1 MPGSAFREAAPVV
14 RVWRCAR
21 AQGRRTAG
29 TTSPTARA
37 SSPQGSVEARFLAS
51 ARRLAPPVR
60 GVTVL
65 VIGAFGLLAVPGGA
79 LPLGFALLA
88 LIVAGAGVDCWAA
101 STGRGAAL
109 SLVFAVLRVVAVGA
123 SQEWTGGPLNLWAL
137 NTLTTT
143 AITLQWE
150 WPPVVSVPVT
160 AGLFAVEVAA
170 AGTGAVGTLLP
181 RLVFECLLARLGF
194 VLLRRSGRRV
204 DALRERRSAL
214 ARAEAV
220 SLARKRQEREYLA
233 LLHDTA
239 ASTFLMVAARV
250 EDTGPEQVAAY
261 ARHDLAVLTGAAGG
275 AGRQDSP
282 VELTASLRTAVG
294 TGRPAVEVRAE
305 GSALVPV
312 SVALAFVR
320 AVREA
325 LVNVARHAGVDTAEL
340 SVRGGEGGRVVV
352 VVSDRGVGF
361 RPDAVPDSC
370 RGIRGSVVE
379 RMAAAGGSAAVTSR
393 PGAGTS
399 VRLVWPGE

>member
-1 MPGSAFREAAPVV
+1 MPGSAFREAAPVE
-14 RVWRCAR
+14 RVVGFAR
-21 AQGRRTAG
+21 ARGRGITDSGPVAAATA
-29 TTSPTARA
+29 
-37 SSPQGSVEARFLAS
+37 SPQGSVEARFLAS

-65 VIGAFGLLAVPGGA
+65 VISAFGLLAVPARA
-79 LPLGFALLA
+79 LPLGLALLA
-88 LIVAGAGVDCWAA
+88 LVVAGAGVDCWAA
-101 STGRGAAL
+101 YTGRGAAL
-109 SLVFAVLRVVAVGA
+109 SLVFAVLRVAAVGA

-150 WPPVVSVPVT
+150 WPPAVSVPVT

-170 AGTGAVGTLLP
+170 AGTGATGTLLP

-194 VLLRRSGRRV
+194 ILLRRSGRRV
-204 DALRERRSAL
+204 DELRERRSAL

-261 ARHDLAVLTGAAGG
+261 ARRDLAVLTGAAGG
-275 AGRQDSP
+275 ATRQDSP
-282 VELTASLRTAVG
+282 VELTASLRAAVG

-305 GSALVPV
+305 GTALVPA

-325 LVNVARHAGVDTAEL
+325 LVNVARHAGVDAAEL
-340 SVRGGEGGRVVV
+340 SVRGEGGRVVV

-361 RPDAVPDSC
+361 RPDEVPDSC

-399 VRLVWPGE
+399 VRLEWPGE